1 MSTFANFHDERDD
14 SAGGKASKYQ
24 KWDYIVSAQ
33 HAQFTVISY

>member
-24 KWDYIVSAQ
+24 KWDYIVSD
-33 HAQFTVISY
+33 HAMFTVIPY